1 MISPEDAKARRII
14 LSIAQILRV
23 LERENAGALLKA
35 FFNDIPLISAGKCT
49 ESPGP
54 FRVEIG

>member
-14 LSIAQILRV
+14 RLFAQILRV
-23 LERENAGALLKA
+23 LERENAGALLKV

>member
-14 LSIAQILRV
+14 RSFAQILRV
-23 LERENAGALLKA
+23 LERENAGALLKVL
-35 FFNDIPLISAGKCT
+35 FNDIRLISAGKYT